1 MSPPATG
8 LVVALDGPASSGK
21 SSVGA
26 AAAGR
31 LGYRFCDTGLLYRA
45 VTWLALQRGITPSD
59 VAALVALVAEV
70 ELVPDAAGRL
80 AHVTVDGEDVTAVV
94 HGPDVDVAVS
104 AISRV
109 AELRAALLQRQRAI
123 AAAGRIL
130 MAGRDIG
137 TVVLPRAD
145 LKLFLDASVE
155 ERARRRIGER
165 AIDPADPEAADIL
178 AQLRRR
184 DEMDAGRAVAPL
196 RVAPDAVVIRTDGN
210 EFSTTVDLVVAAIT
224 AREAAQGPAAARRP
238 QSAPAAR

>member
-1 MSPPATG
+1 MSAQAAG

-45 VTWLALQRGITPSD
+45 VTWLALRRGITSADP
-59 VAALVALVAEV
+59 AGLVALVTEV
-70 ELVPDAAGRL
+70 ELVPDAVGRL

-109 AELRAALLQRQRAI
+109 AELRAALLERQRAI
-123 AAAGRIL
+123 AAAGRII

-137 TVVLPRAD
+137 TVVLPNAD
-145 LKLFLDASVE
+145 LKLFLDASIE

-165 AIDPADPEAADIL
+165 DIDPADPEAVEIL

-184 DEMDAGRAVAPL
+184 DEMDATRAVAPL
-196 RVAPDAVVIRTDGN
+196 RTAPDAVVIRTDGN
-210 EFSTTVDLVVAAIT
+210 AFSTTVDLVVAAI
-224 AREAAQGPAAARRP
+224 AERAAAHAAAVSRAQR
-238 QSAPAAR
+238 APAAR